1 MRSFDLGRRFD
12 AVTCLFRSIGYMP
25 TVEDLSAAVATMA
38 RHVVHGGVL
47 VVDGW
52 VRPDAWRDPGTVQ
65 SLAARAGHVAA
76 ARAVRSYRTGDRT
89 TLDVHVL
96 VATPDRVE
104 HLVETHELT
113 LFADEDYRAA
123 FAGAGLTVEVHASPH
138 PDRDRDVG
146 LRRR

>member
-38 RHVVHGGVL
+38 RHLVDGGVL

-65 SLAARAGHVAA
+65 ALAGGAGDLAA
-76 ARAVRSYRTGDRT
+76 ARVVRSRRTGDRT
-89 TLDVHVL
+89 ILVMHIL

-113 LFADEDYRAA
+113 LFADEGYRAA
-123 FAGAGLTVEVHASPH
+123 FAGAGLTVEVHPSPH